1 MKKVHRFLVLFIF
14 LSAGLAYY
22 AYAFSLPKWFLF
34 DHKDALNEWQEKIFK
49 DRVLYEVRPRPGRKV
64 GELAASSDQACSGLL
79 YRMKFDAV
87 KYPMISWFWKVT
99 KFPDKVEAG
108 ETEGGWLE
116 KDDYA
121 ARVYVIFPSWNF
133 LNIRSIEYVWDEE
146 LPEETIMTSP
156 YSKNIKLIVVE
167 SGRKNLNRWVME
179 ERNIYLDYI
188 RSFGHVRSLRV
199 GAIALMTDADNT
211 VSTAEAYYKS
221 IKVGYEK

>member
-1 MKKVHRFLVLFIF
+1 MKIRLVIFFLVFLFI
-14 LSAGLAYY
+14 GLAFL
-22 AYAFSLPKWFLF
+22 AYAFELPKWFLF
-34 DHKDALNEWQEKIFK
+34 DRKNALDEWQEKIFK
-49 DRVLYEVRPRPGRKV
+49 DRVLYEVRPGRKI
-64 GELAASSDQACSGLL
+64 GELAASSEQACSGLL
-79 YRMKFDAV
+79 YRMKFNAV

-99 KFPDKVEAG
+99 KFPDKKPVE
-108 ETEGGWLE
+108 EMQGGWLE

-133 LNIRSIEYVWDEE
+133 LNIRSIEYVWDED

-167 SGRKNLNRWVME
+167 SGRKNLNRWVLE

-188 RSFGHVRSLRV
+188 RSFGHVRSLKV

-211 VSTAEAYYKS
+211 VSTAEAFYKS

>member
-1 MKKVHRFLVLFIF
+1 
-14 LSAGLAYY
+14 
-22 AYAFSLPKWFLF
+22 
-34 DHKDALNEWQEKIFK
+34 
-49 DRVLYEVRPRPGRKV
+49 LYEVRPGRKM
-64 GELAASSDQACSGLL
+64 GELSASSQQACSGLI
-79 YRMKFDAV
+79 YRIKFNAV
-87 KYPMISWFWKVT
+87 KNPMISWYWKVT
-99 KFPDKVEAG
+99 RFPDKQVS
-108 ETEGGWLE
+108 ETKGGWVE

-133 LNIRSIEYVWDEE
+133 MNIRSIEYIWDED

-167 SGRKNLNRWVME
+167 SGRENLNRWVME

-211 VSTAEAYYKS
+211 VSTAEAFYKS